1 MKKLFQ
7 WWNSKGE
14 ESSPSTPNQ
23 PKKNALFSMIIEE
36 YALDL
41 SNQNQVENANKR
53 IQLFASYILLLISTF
68 LTLCLGV
75 LNQKSW
81 KEVAFQPRYPYFA
94 TLPNCNR
101 FTTF

>member
-41 SNQNQVENANKR
+41 SNQNKVKNAKL
-53 IQLFASYILLLISTF
+53 IQLFASYIFLQISTF
-68 LTLCLGV
+68 LT
-75 LNQKSW
+75 S
-81 KEVAFQPRYPYFA
+81 A
-94 TLPNCNR
+94 
-101 FTTF
+101 